1 MKLSRDKCAVLKSI
15 TNNYFKNISKIHDI
29 KIYNSEEFVDII
41 LYPESSI
48 ILNSIDIEDF
58 SMRLKENIV
67 ELKHS
72 SDLIIVEFDVI
83 HKYIKFSISF

>member
-1 MKLSRDKCAVLKSI
+1 MKLSRDKCAVIEYI
-15 TNNYFKNISKIHDI
+15 TTNYFKNISKIQDI
-29 KIYNSEEFVDII
+29 KIYNSEEFVYII

-58 SMRLKENIV
+58 SIRLKESIV
-67 ELKHS
+67 ELRHS